1 MGIRDAIRSFWTWLS
16 GEPRPA
22 PDPVSGQPNFA
33 PGPASE
39 TARPFSAAND
49 DELRAAFKTLTPG
62 QRGYITAED
71 YEEITAE
78 ELDEFSVESIIH
90 LHSAATSAI
99 IWRPACHTRTFN
111 EVRKPS
117 SRATFL
123 IAAVT
128 RFR

>member
-22 PDPVSGQPNFA
+22 PDPVSGQSNFA
-33 PGPASE
+33 PGRASE

-78 ELDEFSVESIIH
+78 ELDEFSVAGRQIIADV
-90 LHSAATSAI
+90 AAECRCTVDY
-99 IWRPACHTRTFN
+99 RPAERRVYFT
-111 EVRKPS
+111 KK
-117 SRATFL
+117 
-123 IAAVT
+123 
-128 RFR
+128 